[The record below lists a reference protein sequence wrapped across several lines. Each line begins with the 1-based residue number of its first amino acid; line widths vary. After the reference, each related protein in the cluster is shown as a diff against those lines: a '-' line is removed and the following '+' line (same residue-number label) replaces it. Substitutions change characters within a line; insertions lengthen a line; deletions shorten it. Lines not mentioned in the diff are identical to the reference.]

1 MCKGALLGSAVVPL
15 VFRCCLVVARFVCV
29 CAVSVVADVDLS
41 VGAVLHMG
49 FIFSGVWD

>member
-1 MCKGALLGSAVVPL
+1 MQRCIARFRSSAL